1 MVINTSTLLYL
12 ACCMQIEVGVLKLI
26 RKGTGGLGLREDSV
40 ELELI
45 TVALSRMCLGAFL
58 SPFGRRC
65 GGLPVRN
72 QERTPLSS
80 CCSASSPLKTVPSTA
95 IIFAS
100 SNMAQSTSL
109 RAWCILKAQG
119 DLPLPR
125 PVVSSAVLHSQP
137 QKDILFLRFQWQ
149 RGKKSQPPVWKNSHR
164 ICPFFIWRTLQPPSL
179 ACHFHARA
187 CADGRCPRGVEGGW
201 LGGEEPGSPSEPL
214 RLLL

>member
-1 MVINTSTLLYL
+1 MVFPYSVSSKAAWSLGPDQRALQASPPWEAKRRTCPMEGPCSMCWIHNWLLSFNLFTSVSSPKLICFSSRAIDMQYTLTPEIFFFLWMVINTSTLLYL

-109 RAWCILKAQG
+109 RA
-119 DLPLPR
+119 
-125 PVVSSAVLHSQP
+125 
-137 QKDILFLRFQWQ
+137 
-149 RGKKSQPPVWKNSHR
+149 
-164 ICPFFIWRTLQPPSL
+164 
-179 ACHFHARA
+179 
-187 CADGRCPRGVEGGW
+187 
-201 LGGEEPGSPSEPL
+201 
-214 RLLL
+214 

>member
-1 MVINTSTLLYL
+1 MVFPYSASSKAACSLGPDQRALQASPPWEAKRQTCPMEGPCSMCWIHNWLLSFNLFTSVSSPKLICFSSRAIDMEYTLTPEIFFFLWMVINTSTLLYL

-26 RKGTGGLGLREDSV
+26 RKGTRGLGLREDSV

-109 RAWCILKAQG
+109 RA
-119 DLPLPR
+119 
-125 PVVSSAVLHSQP
+125 
-137 QKDILFLRFQWQ
+137 
-149 RGKKSQPPVWKNSHR
+149 
-164 ICPFFIWRTLQPPSL
+164 
-179 ACHFHARA
+179 
-187 CADGRCPRGVEGGW
+187 
-201 LGGEEPGSPSEPL
+201 
-214 RLLL
+214 

>member
-1 MVINTSTLLYL
+1 MVFPYSVSSKAAWSLGPDQRALQTSPPWEAERRTCPMEGPCSMCCIHNWLLSFNLFTSVSSPKLICFSSRAIDMEYTLTPEIFFFLWMVINTSTLLYL

-26 RKGTGGLGLREDSV
+26 RKGTGGLGLGEDSV

-58 SPFGRRC
+58 SPCGRRC

-80 CCSASSPLKTVPSTA
+80 CCSASSPLKTVPSTV

-109 RAWCILKAQG
+109 RA
-119 DLPLPR
+119 
-125 PVVSSAVLHSQP
+125 
-137 QKDILFLRFQWQ
+137 
-149 RGKKSQPPVWKNSHR
+149 
-164 ICPFFIWRTLQPPSL
+164 
-179 ACHFHARA
+179 
-187 CADGRCPRGVEGGW
+187 
-201 LGGEEPGSPSEPL
+201 
-214 RLLL
+214 